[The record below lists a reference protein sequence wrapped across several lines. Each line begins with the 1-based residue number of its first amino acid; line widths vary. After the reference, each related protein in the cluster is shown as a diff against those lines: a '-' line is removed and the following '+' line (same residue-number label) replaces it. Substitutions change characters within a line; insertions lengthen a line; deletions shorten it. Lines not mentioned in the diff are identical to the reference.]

1 MGALIVV
8 GMGLSGANA
17 QDTEGAFKAA
27 LTYTVK
33 IDMAVEL
40 PMHSEDEKGA
50 FFGAGFLV
58 DAGRGWFMTNVH
70 VFSHSPARIRVSRR
84 GVAGVPARRIWLDPY
99 LDLALI
105 EVSDRKFLDGMTAAP
120 LECGEL
126 PTVGHPVGAFG
137 HPWGLPWTG
146 TRGIISGRAGPF
158 EPGAL
163 LTDAPI
169 NSGNSGG
176 PLISLRTGKV
186 VGINTAALV
195 GEGIQNINFALAMK
209 YACRILRL
217 RQEGRDPSPPSG
229 LLVFVSGSDD
239 NPLTV
244 ARNYLGSQYI
254 PLHHGDIIQEVV
266 GEPGP
271 VATEAEFM
279 DALRGRL
286 DAAELGVERGD
297 TERVL
302 KGAFPPAENL
312 LQRKSVFA
320 SGVVFVLRRSFD
332 SQEVNIGDI
341 ASCYVA
347 PGSPGQSAGVHAGD
361 TVESVNGRPMHEL
374 GEVYATLEQA
384 HGNRRSVLVE
394 LKRLEGPKGRSFF
407 SYFGVHLPI
416 EGLRW
421 VSVTDE

>member
-1 MGALIVV
+1 
-8 GMGLSGANA
+8 
-17 QDTEGAFKAA
+17 
-27 LTYTVK
+27 
-33 IDMAVEL
+33 
-40 PMHSEDEKGA
+40 
-50 FFGAGFLV
+50 
-58 DAGRGWFMTNVH
+58 
-70 VFSHSPARIRVSRR
+70 
-84 GVAGVPARRIWLDPY
+84 VPARRIWLDPY

-105 EVSDRKFLDGMTAAP
+105 EVGDRKFLAGMTAAP
-120 LECGEL
+120 LECAEL

-169 NSGNSGG
+169 NAGNSGG

-186 VGINTAALV
+186 LGINTAALV
-195 GEGIQNINFALAMK
+195 GEGIQNINFVLAMK

-217 RQEGRDPSPPSG
+217 RQEDRDPSPPSG
-229 LLVFVSGSDD
+229 LLVFVSGTSDD
-239 NPLTV
+239 PLTV
-244 ARNYLGSQYI
+244 ARNYLGPRYI
-254 PLHHGDIIQEVV
+254 ALRNGDIIQEVV
-266 GEPGP
+266 GESGP
-271 VATEAEFM
+271 VATEADFT

-286 DAAELGVERGD
+286 SAAELGVERGD
-297 TERVL
+297 SDLVL

-312 LQRKSVFA
+312 LQRKAVSA

-332 SQEVNIGDI
+332 SQEVNIGSI

-361 TVESVNGRPMHEL
+361 TVESVDGRPVHEL
-374 GEVYATLEQA
+374 DDVYAALEQA
-384 HGNRRSVLVE
+384 QRERRSVLVE

-407 SYFGVHLPI
+407 SYFGVHLPV
-416 EGLRW
+416 EGSRW